1 VLSRAP
7 AMFKPGKTTVGVIVG
22 AIILVFVLEFRAG
35 SGNPTNPLTAEC
47 AVEYDGDCLD
57 SKDYYASYGMV
68 VPRGIQ
74 PKDSRALKLRK
85 KVLDGL
91 AERELL
97 IAEATR
103 LGFAMSDDVV
113 ERELTAGRAQLS
125 LPAEDL
131 DSLAYRLG
139 LCRLAENGYGCEP
152 GTPLGVRQLRVSR
165 TAGEPFD
172 YKLYEREIRLIA
184 NRGPKEFRATQE
196 RELLAERMR
205 ELVRQR
211 VRVPESEAFVMFE
224 RGRSRATVRSA
235 TLDRSWFA
243 KYGIELNDAAVDKW
257 MATNALQIDEAWKVD
272 KDKFQENCPL
282 VSEITLALPPNA
294 LDAEKA
300 PLKEKITALRERVA
314 KGESFEG
321 VAREASNAPSASFG
335 GKVGCLN
342 ASYGLGAE
350 DLRAAAE
357 KLQPGALSD
366 VIETPRGLHVL
377 RLDGKLAAANV
388 ESVGRRQLAKSL
400 YAKLAADESMRAFA
414 AELVKQ
420 VKGGAKLEDAIRV
433 HADEVAR
440 KYQPAKNTAA
450 GEKSAE
456 ASAAMLAADRPR
468 FEVSAPFS
476 ISGNPMPDVDP
487 TESLAARAFELSA
500 PDQIDEKPV
509 ETATG
514 LVVIQLK
521 EKTPASR
528 EEFEKEK
535 WPLLR
540 ALRQAKASEAL
551 TRYVADLRRAA
562 GDKLK
567 VNAKF
572 AEESKADANE

>member
-1 VLSRAP
+1 MLSRAP

-35 SGNPTNPLTAEC
+35 SGNPTNTLTSEC
-47 AVEYDGDCLD
+47 AVEFAGNCVDA
-57 SKDYYASYGMV
+57 KDYFAAYGLV

-74 PKDSRALKLRK
+74 PKDSRALQLRK
-85 KVLDGL
+85 KVLNGL

-97 IAEATR
+97 VVEATR
-103 LGFAMSDDVV
+103 LGFAVSDDVV
-113 ERELTAGRAQLS
+113 ETELTAGRAQIS
-125 LPAEDL
+125 LPAEET

-139 LCRLAENGYGCEP
+139 LCRLSDNGYGCEP
-152 GTPLGVRQLRVSR
+152 GTPLGVRQLRVTR
-165 TAGEPFD
+165 TAGEAFD
-172 YKLYEREIRLIA
+172 YKLYEREIRLMA

-211 VRVPESEAFVMFE
+211 VRVPETEAFAVFE

-235 TLDRSWFA
+235 TLDRSWFS
-243 KYGIELNDAAVDKW
+243 KYGVELNDLAVDKW
-257 MATNALQIDEAWKVD
+257 MATNALQLDEAWKAD

-282 VSEITLALPPNA
+282 VSEITVALPPNA

-300 PLKEKITALRERVA
+300 PLKEKITALRERVT
-314 KGESFEG
+314 KGESFES
-321 VAREASNAPSASFG
+321 VAREASNASSASFG

-342 ASYGLGAE
+342 ASYGIGSD

-357 KLQPGALSD
+357 KLQPGALSE
-366 VIETPRGLHVL
+366 VIETPRGFHVL
-377 RLDGKLAAANV
+377 RLDGKLAAADL
-388 ESVGRRQLAKSL
+388 ESVGRRQVAKNL
-400 YAKLAADESMRAFA
+400 YAKGAADESMRAFA
-414 AELVKQ
+414 AELVKE
-420 VKGGAKLEDAIRV
+420 VKAGAKLEDAIRV
-433 HADEVAR
+433 QADALAR
-440 KYQPAKNTAA
+440 KFSPQAKPADPKA
-450 GEKSAE
+450 AE
-456 ASAAMLAADRPR
+456 AHPALLAADRPR
-468 FEVSAPFS
+468 FEISAPFT

-487 TESLAARAFELSA
+487 NEPLAARAFELEK
-500 PDQIDEKPV
+500 PDQIDEKPID
-509 ETATG
+509 TATG

-551 TRYVADLRRAA
+551 TRYVADLRKAA

-567 VNAKF
+567 LNAKF
-572 AEESKADANE
+572 AEESKASENE

>member
-1 VLSRAP
+1 MLSPAP

-35 SGNPTNPLTAEC
+35 SGNPTNALHSEC
-47 AVEYDGDCLD
+47 AVEFDGCIDA
-57 SKDYYASYGMV
+57 KDYYASYGVV

-74 PKDSRALKLRK
+74 PKDSRALGLKK

-97 IAEATR
+97 VAEATR
-103 LGFAMSDDVV
+103 LGFGVSDETIDK
-113 ERELTAGRAQLS
+113 ELTAGRAQVS
-125 LPAEDL
+125 LPAADA
-131 DSLAYRLG
+131 DSLSYRLG
-139 LCRLAENGYGCEP
+139 LCRLQENGYGCEP
-152 GTPLGVRQLRVSR
+152 GTPLGVRQLRVTR

-172 YKLYEREIRLIA
+172 YKLYEREIRILA

-196 RELLAERMR
+196 RELVAERMR

-211 VRVPESEAFVMFE
+211 VRVPESEAFALFE

-243 KYGIELNDAAVDKW
+243 KYVVELSDVALDKW
-257 MATNALQIDEAWKVD
+257 MATNALQVDEAWKSD
-272 KDKFQENCPL
+272 KDKFAENCPL
-282 VSEITLALPPNA
+282 VSEITVALPPNA
-294 LDAEKA
+294 LDGEKA
-300 PLKEKITALRERVA
+300 PLKEKITALRERLT
-314 KGESFEG
+314 KGESFEKL
-321 VAREASNAPSASFG
+321 AREASDAPSASFG

-342 ASYGLGAE
+342 AGYGIGAD
-350 DLRAAAE
+350 DLKAAAE
-357 KLQPGALSD
+357 KLQPGALSE
-366 VIETPRGLHVL
+366 VIETPRGFHVL
-377 RLDGKLAAANV
+377 RLDGKLLAADL
-388 ESVGRRQLAKSL
+388 ESVGRRQVSRNL
-400 YAKLAADESMRAFA
+400 YAKVAADESMRAFA
-414 AELVKQ
+414 AEIVKQ
-420 VKGGAKLEDAIRV
+420 VKDGAKLEDALRV
-433 HADEVAR
+433 HADVVSR
-440 KYQPAKNTAA
+440 KGQPVKAPADAKP
-450 GEKSAE
+450 AE
-456 ASAAMLAADRPR
+456 ATPAMLANDRPR
-468 FEVSAPFS
+468 FEVSAPFT
-476 ISGNPMPDVDP
+476 ISGNPMPDVEP
-487 TESLAARAFELSA
+487 NEPLAARAFELTK

-521 EKTPASR
+521 EKTAASR

-572 AEESKADANE
+572 ATESKADSEE

>member
-1 VLSRAP
+1 
-7 AMFKPGKTTVGVIVG
+7 MFKPGKTTVGFIVG

-35 SGNPTNPLTAEC
+35 SGNPTNPLTSEC
-47 AVEYDGDCLD
+47 AVEYAGDCLD
-57 SKDYYASYGMV
+57 AKDYYAAYGLI

-74 PKDSRALKLRK
+74 PKDARALKLRK

-103 LGFAMSDDVV
+103 LGFEMSDDVV
-113 ERELTAGRAQLS
+113 EQELTAGRAQIS
-125 LPAEDL
+125 LPAENM
-131 DSLAYRLG
+131 DSLAYSLG
-139 LCRLAENGYGCEP
+139 LCRLADNGRSCEP

-165 TAGEPFD
+165 TPGEPFD
-172 YKLYEREIRLIA
+172 YKLYEREVRLIA

-196 RELLAERMR
+196 REHLAERMR

-211 VRVPESEAFVMFE
+211 ARVPESEAFAVFE

-257 MATNALQIDEAWKVD
+257 MATNALQVDEAWKAD

-282 VSEITLALPPNA
+282 VSEITVALPPHA

-300 PLKEKITALRERVA
+300 PLKEKITALRERVS
-314 KGESFEG
+314 KGEAFES
-321 VAREASNAPSASFG
+321 VAREASSAPSASFG

-342 ASYGLGAE
+342 AGYGIGAD

-357 KLQPGALSD
+357 KLQPGALSE
-366 VIETPRGLHVL
+366 VIETPRGFHVL
-377 RLDGKLAAANV
+377 RLDGKLAATDI
-388 ESVGRRQLAKSL
+388 ESVGRRQVAKNL
-400 YAKLAADESMRAFA
+400 YSRVAADESMRAFA

-420 VKGGAKLEDAIRV
+420 VKAGAKLEDAIRV
-433 HADEVAR
+433 QADEVAR
-440 KYQPAKNTAA
+440 KYRPAGTQKVADV
-450 GEKSAE
+450 SP
-456 ASAAMLAADRPR
+456 AMLAADRPR

-487 TESLAARAFELSA
+487 TEPLAARAFELSA
-500 PDQIDEKPV
+500 PDQIDEKPI
-509 ETATG
+509 ETASG

-551 TRYVADLRRAA
+551 TRFVAELRRTA

-572 AEESKADANE
+572 AEESKPDANE

>member
-1 VLSRAP
+1 
-7 AMFKPGKTTVGVIVG
+7 MFKPGKTTVGFIVG

-35 SGNPTNPLTAEC
+35 SGNPTNPLTSEC

-57 SKDYYASYGMV
+57 SKDYYAAYGLI

-113 ERELTAGRAQLS
+113 ERELTSGRAQVS
-125 LPAEDL
+125 LPAEDME
-131 DSLAYRLG
+131 SLAYRLG

-165 TAGEPFD
+165 TPGEPFD
-172 YKLYEREIRLIA
+172 YKLYEREVRLIA

-196 RELLAERMR
+196 REHLAERMR

-211 VRVPESEAFVMFE
+211 VRVPESEAFTLFE

-257 MATNALQIDEAWKVD
+257 MATNALQVDEAWKAD

-282 VSEITLALPPNA
+282 VSEITVALPPNA

-300 PLKEKITALRERVA
+300 PLKEKITALRERVS
-314 KGESFEG
+314 KGESFES
-321 VAREASNAPSASFG
+321 VAREASSAPSASFG

-342 ASYGLGAE
+342 ASYGMGAD

-357 KLQPGALSD
+357 KLQPGALSE
-366 VIETPRGLHVL
+366 VIETPRGFHVL
-377 RLDGKLAAANV
+377 RLDGKLAAADV
-388 ESVGRRQLAKSL
+388 ESVGRRQVAKNL
-400 YAKLAADESMRAFA
+400 YSKVAADESMRAFA

-420 VKGGAKLEDAIRV
+420 VKAGAKLEDAIRV
-433 HADEVAR
+433 QADDLLR
-440 KYQPAKNTAA
+440 KYRPAATQKA
-450 GEKSAE
+450 GEVSP
-456 ASAAMLAADRPR
+456 AMLAADRPR

-487 TESLAARAFELSA
+487 TEPLAARAFELST
-500 PDQIDEKPV
+500 PDQIDEKPI
-509 ETATG
+509 ETVSG

-540 ALRQAKASEAL
+540 ALRQAKAGEAL
-551 TRYVADLRRAA
+551 TRYVAELRRAA

-572 AEESKADANE
+572 AEESKPDATE